1 MTGMEEHPDSQAFL
15 LLGKAGVGKSAIA
28 HRIVQEAKQQGR
40 LGAFFC
46 FSAGI
51 GPGNFFRTIARRLA
65 DLEPAYASALMAD
78 TDSTLKTTSSLTRQ
92 LQDLLTKPFK
102 TLSGLGP
109 IALVVDALDECAV
122 DRDELIRCLHENIH
136 LFPKNIRFFITSRPS
151 EAQLLRRCPWVYT
164 HNLEVDES
172 TRSDIYRFVETKL
185 ADPITKEWLRGFDE
199 LKLDA
204 IADAAEGLF
213 QYAAVVCKEIMD
225 AEARREKSPLQVYT
239 RLVQSG
245 SQGLDALYLA
255 ILNNAFAVS
264 DSARLQAFH
273 RLMGWILHAQDHL
286 SKQMLVDFESVQ
298 MADKMSD
305 VEPALSE
312 ETSTDYGLIASIL
325 HYLGAL
331 LSGTEEREGKVFPLH
346 SSFRDFLL
354 DKSRSAQFHIGLEP
368 AHHISFTITC
378 LQVMQQGLHFNMASL
393 ESSYLLNSDVPDF
406 GEQVKAGVS
415 QTLTYACLYW
425 TEHLKRS
432 EMTEADIH
440 IRGKVW
446 LFTLGYIAFWLEV
459 LALKRRTDCAEKSMH
474 FIFQWSK
481 VSQGLPG
488 KYQNKNLIF
497 TRN

>member
-65 DLEPAYASALMAD
+65 DLEPAYASALMTD
-78 TDSTLKTTSSLTRQ
+78 TDSSLKTTQSLTSQ

-102 TLSGLGP
+102 TLAGLGP
-109 IALVVDALDECAV
+109 IVIVVDALDECAV
-122 DRDELIRCLHENIH
+122 DRDELIECLNDNIH

-185 ADPITKEWLRGFDE
+185 VHPITKEQLRGFDE
-199 LKLDA
+199 LKLET

-225 AEARREKSPLQVYT
+225 AETRREKSPLQVYA
-239 RLVQSG
+239 RLVKSG

-255 ILNNAFAVS
+255 ILNNAITVL
-264 DSARLQAFH
+264 DSSGLQAF
-273 RLMGWILHAQDHL
+273 RSLMGWILHARDHL
-286 SKQMLVDFESVQ
+286 SKQMLLDFESVQ
-298 MADKMSD
+298 MAKEMPDMESS
-305 VEPALSE
+305 PSE
-312 ETSTDYGLIASIL
+312 EASSNYGLVASIL
-325 HYLGAL
+325 HLLGAL
-331 LSGTEEREGKVFPLH
+331 LSGTEGKESKVYPLH

-354 DKSRSAQFHIGLEP
+354 DKSRSAQFYIGQEP
-368 AHHISFTITC
+368 VHHINFTITC
-378 LQVMQQGLHFNMASL
+378 LQVMEQGLHFNMASL
-393 ESSYLLNSDVPDF
+393 KSSYILNKDVPDF
-406 GEQVKAGVS
+406 EEQLKAGVS
-415 QTLTYACLYW
+415 QTMTYACLHW

-432 EMTEADIH
+432 QMTEADIH
-440 IRGKVW
+440 IREKVW
-446 LFTLGYIAFWLEV
+446 LFTLGHIAFWLEV
-459 LALKRRTDCAEKSMH
+459 LALQRRTDCAEKSMH
-474 FIFQWSK
+474 FIIQWSK

-488 KYQNKNLIF
+488 TY
-497 TRN
+497 